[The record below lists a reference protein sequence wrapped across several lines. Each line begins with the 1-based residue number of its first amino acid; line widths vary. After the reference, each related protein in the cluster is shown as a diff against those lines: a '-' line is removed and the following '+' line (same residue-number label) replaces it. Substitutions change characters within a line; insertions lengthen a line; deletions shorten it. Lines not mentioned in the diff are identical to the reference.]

1 MNKEKLKIENG
12 ELRIKKCSNFQLST
26 VNFQLLVFCL
36 FFLTSCTPQNKS
48 KLILNEDKDSYK
60 IAVAAPQIGPYKA
73 LGLSI
78 INGAEL
84 AVDIKNNEGGINGKK
99 ISLIKVDDGGLSGE
113 GTWKARNLAEQM
125 VLGVIGHLNSDIS
138 IPASEVYS
146 KAKIAEITP
155 GSTSPFFTERE
166 PVRGYVFRTIG
177 RDDYQGKLAAD
188 YAKKNEFKKVAV
200 LYNNRSYGSS
210 LASEF
215 VKEIDKTIKHP
226 EVIFYKTYSVDS
238 SDFSKEI
245 SQLKQNPP
253 DFIFFAGEYGDAAKF
268 LTKLRSSGLKSVF
281 LGSEGVF
288 DEELIASA
296 KTASE
301 GALVI
306 SLPKIEDEKF
316 IIKYKEKF
324 GKDIGAYSANSFDA
338 TNILINAIEKTK
350 SNDSAKVA
358 KALLQTKDFPGLTGS
373 LSFNEKGDLTNPN
386 FTIYKIEKGKFETL
400 N

>member
-1 MNKEKLKIENG
+1 MNKNILFSILCFLFLLSCG
-12 ELRIKKCSNFQLST
+12 CSKY
-26 VNFQLLVFCL
+26 
-36 FFLTSCTPQNKS
+36 QNKT
-48 KLILNEDKDSYK
+48 KLILSDDDSYK

-113 GTWKARNLAEQM
+113 GTWRARNLAEQM

-146 KAKIAEITP
+146 KAKIPEITP

-188 YAKKNEFKKVAV
+188 FAKKNEFKKVAV

-215 VKEIDKTIKHP
+215 TKEIDKSLKHP
-226 EVIFYKTYSVDS
+226 EIVFYKTYNVGNC
-238 SDFSKEI
+238 DFSKET
-245 SQLKQNPP
+245 SQLKLNPP
-253 DFIFFAGEYGDAAKF
+253 DLIFFAGEYGDAAKF
-268 LTKLRSSGLKSVF
+268 LTKFRSLGLKSIF

-288 DEELIASA
+288 DEELITTA
-296 KTASE
+296 KGASE
-301 GALVI
+301 GALII

-316 IIKYKEKF
+316 LIRYKEKF

-338 TNILINAIEKTK
+338 TNILIKAIEKTK
-350 SNDSAKVA
+350 SNDSAKIA
-358 KALLQTKDFPGLTGS
+358 KNILKTKDFPGLTGK
-373 LSFNEKGDLTNPN
+373 LSFDKKGDLINPN
-386 FTIYKIEKGKFETL
+386 FTIYKIEKGKFQTL

>member
-1 MNKEKLKIENG
+1 MNRNRTELESRRVG
-12 ELRIKKCSNFQLST
+12 EPAT
-26 VNFQLLVFCL
+26 VLFFCFLFLLLVGCS
-36 FFLTSCTPQNKS
+36 TQQNKS
-48 KLILNEDKDSYK
+48 KLVLNENEDSYK

-78 INGAEL
+78 VNGAEL
-84 AVDIKNNEGGINGKK
+84 AVDIKNKEGGINGKK

-113 GTWKARNLAEQM
+113 GTWRARNLTEQM

-138 IPASEVYS
+138 IPASEIYS

-166 PVRGYVFRTIG
+166 PVRGFVFRTIG

-215 VKEIDKTIKHP
+215 IKEIDKSLKHP
-226 EVIFYKTYSVDS
+226 DVVFYKTYSVDS
-238 SDFSKEI
+238 CDFVKEI
-245 SQLKQNPP
+245 AQLKQSSP

-268 LTKLRSSGLKSVF
+268 LSKLRASGLKSVF

-288 DEELIASA
+288 DEELITSA
-296 KTASE
+296 MAASE
-301 GALVI
+301 GAFVI

-316 IIKYKEKF
+316 LTQYKEKF
-324 GKDIGAYSANSFDA
+324 GKEIGAYSANSYDA
-338 TNILINAIEKTK
+338 TNILISAIEKAK
-350 SNDSAKVA
+350 SNNSEKIAKTIH
-358 KALLQTKDFPGLTGS
+358 KTKDFQGLTGK
-373 LSFNEKGDLTNPN
+373 LSFDEKGDLVNPN
-386 FTIYKIEKGKFETL
+386 FTIYKVEKGKFQTL